1 VTARVEGMRG
11 LRATGDE
18 SRMAIWYPIWV
29 TTLWC
34 GLAGVSLAIGVLC
47 AANDEGEA
55 SIFALGSCLI
65 CVFVAW
71 FAARP
76 LVVVDRTGIELRPSF
91 SSRSAFRWS
100 EITSLGLEHVRR
112 GRTRSRAFVVRDAD
126 DREVA
131 VDGAWLG
138 LTAPQLHRLDET
150 VRRFA
155 RSIGVVGPAAEEI
168 VLAEDEDARY
178 H

>member
-1 VTARVEGMRG
+1 VIARVKQTLA

-18 SRMAIWYPIWV
+18 FRMAIRYPVWV
-29 TTLWC
+29 ATLWC
-34 GLAGVSLAIGVLC
+34 GLAGISLGVGFLC
-47 AANDEGEA
+47 VGNGAGEA
-55 SIFALGSCLI
+55 SIFALASCLI

-76 LVVVDRTGIELRPSF
+76 LLVMDRTGIELRPSF

-100 EITSLGLEHVRR
+100 EITSLGLDEVRR
-112 GRTRSRAFVVRDAD
+112 GRTRGAAFVVRGAE

-138 LTAPQLHRLDET
+138 LTAPQLHRLDLT
-150 VRRFA
+150 VRHFA
-155 RSIGVVGPAAEEI
+155 RSIGVNGPASEEV
-168 VLAEDEDARY
+168 VLTDDEDARY